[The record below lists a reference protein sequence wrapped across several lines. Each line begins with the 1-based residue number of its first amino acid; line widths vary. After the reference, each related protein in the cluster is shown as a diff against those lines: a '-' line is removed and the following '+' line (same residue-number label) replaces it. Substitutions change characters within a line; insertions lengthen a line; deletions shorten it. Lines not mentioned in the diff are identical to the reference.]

1 MCSSLKTTRRPVKPL
16 CYTSPNI
23 SETVGERNMATILEA
38 TTNPFGGIIPNPAN
52 LPPDPGDFRDGLAS
66 SLIAWREEGY
76 KVVWLEVPIG
86 LSALVPV
93 AVAAGF
99 SFHHSGERPNLYSP
113 GMEDDQYLMMTLQLE
128 EGAFIPPFATHY
140 IGIGGVVLNEDNE
153 LLVVCE
159 RHRNPGQPPF
169 YKLPGGAVHPGEHLV
184 DAAIREVLEETGI
197 HTQFEALACF
207 RHWHGYRY
215 GKSDIYFVARLSPLS
230 ADITMQEEE
239 IEECLWMP
247 VAEYLD
253 SEATS
258 IFNRR
263 IVKAALDHPGIRT
276 ESLQGFDDREREF
289 FMPPLI

>member
-1 MCSSLKTTRRPVKPL
+1 MTEL
-16 CYTSPNI
+16 
-23 SETVGERNMATILEA
+23 LES
-38 TTNPFGGIIPNPAN
+38 TTNPFGGIIPNPQG
-52 LPPDPGDFRDGLAS
+52 LPSDPDEFRDRLAQ
-66 SLIAWREEGY
+66 SLTSWREQGY
-76 KVVWLEVPIG
+76 KTVWLEVPIG

-93 AVAAGF
+93 AVSAGF

-128 EGAFIPPFATHY
+128 AGAFIPPFATHY
-140 IGIGGVVLNEDNE
+140 IGVGGVVLNTDRE

-169 YKLPGGAVHPGEHLV
+169 YKLPGGAVHPGEHLA

-230 ADITMQEEE
+230 NEITMQVEE

-247 VAEYLD
+247 VDDYLD

-263 IVKAALDHPGIRT
+263 IVRAALDHPGIKP

-289 FMPPLI
+289 FMPPLR

>member
-1 MCSSLKTTRRPVKPL
+1 MQQSKDEGKARQTPVLYCSKYACS
-16 CYTSPNI
+16 NGAI
-23 SETVGERNMATILEA
+23 NMTMLLEA
-38 TTNPFGGIIPNPAN
+38 TTNPFGGILPNPAA
-52 LPPDPGDFRDGLAS
+52 LPVDPDEFRAKLAD
-66 SLIAWREEGY
+66 SLAAWREHAY

-93 AVAAGF
+93 AVSAGF
-99 SFHHSGERPNLYSP
+99 SFHHSGERPSTYSP

-128 EGAFIPPFATHY
+128 TGAFIPPYATHY
-140 IGIGGVVLNEDNE
+140 IGIGGVVLNDERE

-230 ADITMQEEE
+230 AEITMQEEE

-247 VAEYLD
+247 VEDYLD
-253 SEATS
+253 SQATS

-289 FMPPLI
+289 FMPPLL